1 MGKRKISGVVASHIL
16 ILISGAAL
24 GIVALLLVHLLPT
37 EPMKKHV
44 YWSMGMLEKEFTDET
59 LIDGFDA
66 TLTGSFTDCLMLE
79 HAVYTSEKHTLFEQ
93 VLHMYR
99 GESHSPEGWWPGYSL
114 KDYLENVPQ
123 QWEVEYSRYWHGY
136 LVILKPLLLFFSL
149 NIIRLMNASL
159 QLIIAGLVLIGFC
172 EKKAYLPARGFLISL
187 PFLFFVSTYASLSLS
202 ICFYIMTA
210 ALLIELKSDEY
221 LNRKGLYGKFFLV
234 LGMITA
240 YFDFLTYPLITL
252 LYPLCV
258 YLYLHEKSF
267 GENIVGMVKYSMEWF
282 VGYMGLWAA
291 KWVLVDLFTGSAVIE
306 NALSTILTRTQSAA
320 GGSRANGL
328 ISVLSKNLAVY
339 GNWCY
344 VLLIAAWLLILL
356 LRLKRGQ
363 EKNENSAGGKMAY
376 FVLALYP
383 IGWYFVT
390 QNHAEEHWQFTCRIL
405 AAGVFAGVTG
415 FERLLCKQWKE

>member
-1 MGKRKISGVVASHIL
+1 M
-16 ILISGAAL
+16 
-24 GIVALLLVHLLPT
+24 
-37 EPMKKHV
+37 
-44 YWSMGMLEKEFTDET
+44 
-59 LIDGFDA
+59 
-66 TLTGSFTDCLMLE
+66 
-79 HAVYTSEKHTLFEQ
+79 
-93 VLHMYR
+93 
-99 GESHSPEGWWPGYSL
+99 
-114 KDYLENVPQ
+114 
-123 QWEVEYSRYWHGY
+123 
-136 LVILKPLLLFFSL
+136 
-149 NIIRLMNASL
+149 
-159 QLIIAGLVLIGFC
+159 
-172 EKKAYLPARGFLISL
+172 
-187 PFLFFVSTYASLSLS
+187 
-202 ICFYIMTA
+202 
-210 ALLIELKSDEY
+210 
-221 LNRKGLYGKFFLV
+221 V

-383 IGWYFVT
+383 VGWYFVT